1 MTTPADL
8 LKEAKLLDRDPA
20 KTETRRRTI
29 VGRAYYAAYH
39 GALAHETVQGF
50 AFEPGKRNSEGRHL
64 GRHQQLIDFL
74 KRSRNPVLQQ
84 VGEKLELL
92 RLRRTQADYRLS
104 IPLKR
109 NEESDSVALA
119 EEILLEDLA

>member
-8 LKEAKLLDRDPA
+8 LNEAKLLDRDPA

-39 GALAHETVQGF
+39 GALAHQASGDF
-50 AFEPGKRNSEGRHL
+50 AFEPGKRDVSGRHR

-74 KRSRNPVLQQ
+74 KQSQNPALKRA
-84 VGEKLELL
+84 GRKLEIL
-92 RLRRTQADYRLS
+92 RLRRTGADYNLCL
-104 IPLKR
+104 PLKR
-109 NEESDSVALA
+109 DEESDSVALA